1 MHHSFPANSIHLV
14 DLVLTRFSLLSLSL
28 SFSLSRMVWPALTE
42 NFRAAVGLPRATPYL
57 PSRAKYALE
66 EVDQMPVKKA

>member
-1 MHHSFPANSIHLV
+1 
-14 DLVLTRFSLLSLSL
+14 
-28 SFSLSRMVWPALTE
+28 MVWPALTE

>member
-1 MHHSFPANSIHLV
+1 MHNSLPANLIHLV
-14 DLVLTRFSLLSLSL
+14 ELFLIHFSLLSLPLSL
-28 SFSLSRMVWPALTE
+28 RMVWPALTE